1 VVPDDELQDAK
12 RRIGRGVSRVLP
24 RGSTP
29 DLLLSAIGDL
39 IVPSPRLPVRAMV
52 VLAYRTDDGVSRGL
66 VRTRDISRTG
76 MLMEG
81 GRELP
86 VNAVFGFQLHLPGA
100 AMAVEGEARVVRH
113 TDPQRERTH
122 GIGAA
127 FLPLTGADRS
137 SLDDFLA
144 RTAAPL
150 RA

>member
-1 VVPDDELQDAK
+1 
-12 RRIGRGVSRVLP
+12 
-24 RGSTP
+24 
-29 DLLLSAIGDL
+29 
-39 IVPSPRLPVRAMV
+39 MV

-137 SLDDFLA
+137 SLDDFLT
-144 RTAAPL
+144 RTAPL